1 MNKTKKILIA
11 LSVLLLVFS
20 LVGIGRNLLRDYQD
34 QKQIEELARQLEE
47 IRLDAGGDARTP
59 PLSIKQANKPA
70 ILPEFQELYERNT
83 DMIGWLT
90 IDNTRIDYP
99 VMQNPQDGE
108 YYLDHDFDKKENKN
122 GLPFLD
128 AQNRIDDSDILLLH
142 GHNMKSGLMFA
153 DLLNYKKESY
163 YKEHSTIRFDTLYE
177 KAEYEI
183 VAVILSEVFRK
194 SDDVFKYYQ
203 VEKVGSPAE
212 FDSYVQNIKQLALY
226 DTGVTAEYGD
236 RLIVLSTCEYSTENG
251 RLVVVARKR

>member
-1 MNKTKKILIA
+1 MNNPKKILIA
-11 LSVLLLVFS
+11 ASVLLLVFS
-20 LVGIGRNLLRDYQD
+20 LAGIGRNLLRDYQD
-34 QKQIEELARQLEE
+34 QKQIEELARQFEKMKSD
-47 IRLDAGGDARTP
+47 IGDAQPP
-59 PLSIKQANKPA
+59 PLSIEQANKPA
-70 ILPEFQELYERNT
+70 ILSEFQELYERNA

-90 IDNTRIDYP
+90 IENTRVDYP

-108 YYLDHDFDKKENKN
+108 YYLNRDFDKKKNKN

-128 AQNRIDDSDILLLH
+128 AQNRIEDSEILLLH
-142 GHNMKSGLMFA
+142 GHNMKSGMMFA

-203 VEKVGSPAE
+203 VRKAGTPTE
-212 FDSYVQNIKQLALY
+212 FDSYVRNIKELALY
-226 DTGVTAEYGD
+226 DTGVTARYGD

-251 RLVVVARKR
+251 RLAVIARKR